1 MSVFDT
7 WLYNIATDYDNDDDM
22 VDDDA
27 DDNVSVYDMDYV
39 ILSLILTMMIIW

>member
-1 MSVFDT
+1 MSDFDT
-7 WLYNIATDYDNDDDM
+7 WLYDIVTDYDNYDDM

-39 ILSLILTMMIIW
+39 ILSLILTMMMIW